1 MTRVTAGTNV
11 VAVHLHDH
19 WFRIR
24 PAGKERGKGAEPCLA
39 NEGKG
44 TGREGVTLSRS
55 KGLTAVLALFAV
67 GALLLAACGG
77 GSKSSGGG
85 SSQSLTS
92 RGPITFVSG
101 KDNNNVVRPT
111 IDKWNAAH
119 PNEKVTFKE
128 QSDQADQ
135 QHDDLVQH
143 FQAKDANYDVA
154 SVDVIWTAEFAA
166 KGWLQPLTGSL
177 QVDTSAFLP
186 ATVKTGT
193 YNNTLYALPYASDGG
208 LLYYRK
214 DLVPNPPKTWDEMMS
229 DCAIAKKNH
238 MDCYAGQFSKYEG
251 LTVNAAEAINT
262 NGGTIVGPDGRTPT
276 VDSSQSAQGLSRLAD
291 AYKNGNIPKQAI
303 TYTEEPSRQSFESG
317 KLLFLRNW
325 PYVFSLASTD
335 GSSKVKGKF
344 GIAPLPGVS
353 GPGASSLGGHDAA
366 ISVYSAHKA
375 TAFDFIKFYTS
386 EATGR
391 YFALQGS
398 LAPVLSS
405 LYDDPALVKKLPY
418 LPTLKTSIQNA
429 VPRPVTPFYPA
440 VTRAVEDNAYAA
452 IKGDKSVTQAL
463 TDMQNAIKAAE
474 S

>member
-1 MTRVTAGTNV
+1 LIRAKRLLAG
-11 VAVHLHDH
+11 
-19 WFRIR
+19 
-24 PAGKERGKGAEPCLA
+24 PAA
-39 NEGKG
+39 
-44 TGREGVTLSRS
+44 
-55 KGLTAVLALFAV
+55 FAV

-77 GSKSSGGG
+77 GSSSGGG
-85 SSQSLTS
+85 SNQALTS
-92 RGPITFVSG
+92 RGPITYVAG

-111 IDKWNAAH
+111 IEKWNAAH

-143 FQAKDANYDVA
+143 FQAKDVNYDVV

-166 KGWLQPLTGSL
+166 KGWLQPLKGDFAF
-177 QVDTSAFLP
+177 DTSKFLP

-193 YNNTLYALPYASDGG
+193 YNNTLFAVPYASDGG

-229 DCAIAKKNH
+229 DCSIAKKNGI
-238 MDCYAGQFSKYEG
+238 DCYAGQFSKYEG

-262 NGGTIVGPDGRTPT
+262 AGGQIVGPDGRTPT
-276 VDSSQSAQGLSRLAD
+276 VDSPESAKGLSLLAD

-303 TYTEEPSRQSFESG
+303 TYTEEPSRQSFEAG

-325 PYVFSLASTD
+325 PYVFSLATTD

-344 GIAPLPGVS
+344 GIAPLPGIS

-366 ISVYSAHKA
+366 ISTYSAHKA
-375 TAFDFIKFYTS
+375 TAFDFIKFFTS
-386 EATGR
+386 EETGR
-391 YFALQGS
+391 YFAVQGS

-405 LYDDPALVKKLPY
+405 LYDDPTLIKKLPY
-418 LPTLKTSIQNA
+418 LPTLKTSIVNA

-452 IKGDKSVTQAL
+452 IKGDKPVAQAL
-463 TDMQNAIKAAE
+463 TDMQNAIKAAG